1 VEVGVGLL
9 GYAEFKAPK
18 GVIKVEVELAGD
30 RISRIS
36 ISGDFF
42 MYPEEAL
49 ERLEGALVGISAE
62 RESLLAAVR
71 RFYSSTGIET
81 PMVEPEHWVEAILR
95 AAGGLKL

>member
-1 VEVGVGLL
+1 MIAL

-18 GVIKVEVELAGD
+18 GLIKVEVELAND
-30 RISRIS
+30 KISRIS

-49 ERLEGALVGISAE
+49 ERLEKTLVGVKAG
-62 RESLLAAVR
+62 RKSLLAAVH
-71 RFYSSTGIET
+71 RFYSSTSVRT

-95 AAGGLKL
+95 AAGGSQ